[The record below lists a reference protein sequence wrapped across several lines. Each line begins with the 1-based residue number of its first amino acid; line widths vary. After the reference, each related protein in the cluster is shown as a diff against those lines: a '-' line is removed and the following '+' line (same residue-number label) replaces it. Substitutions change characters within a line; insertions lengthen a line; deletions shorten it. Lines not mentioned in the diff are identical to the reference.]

1 MELLSE
7 FRSGYGHSVKY
18 YRRPESA
25 WVYWERWEWRT
36 PTLPDRRFLVAGW
49 FTPIGLVLGIVTL
62 LVALVGSGKRSESPR
77 WVHVEAG
84 WCDPYAFEQI
94 LAMSS

>member
-7 FRSGYGHSVKY
+7 FRPGYGHSVKY
-18 YRRPESA
+18 YRRPESS

-36 PTLPDRRFLVAGW
+36 PTPQQRRLLVAGW
-49 FTPIGLVLGIVTL
+49 FTPIGVIVGLATL
-62 LVALVGSGKRSESPR
+62 LVALVGSGKRSESQE
-77 WVHVEAG
+77 WIHVEAG

>member
-7 FRSGYGHSVKY
+7 FRPGYGHSVKY
-18 YRRPESA
+18 YRRPEST

-36 PTLPDRRFLVAGW
+36 PAPPQRRLLVAGW
-49 FTPIGLVLGIVTL
+49 FTPIGVIVGLATL
-62 LVALVGSGKRSESPR
+62 LVALVGSGKRSESQE
-77 WVHVEAG
+77 WIHVEAG